1 MSDIYIK
8 YLLIGN
14 LDTSKSVT
22 EYITKSFGSVEKNN
36 VNKIFQRICKKENRT
51 FEERNKITSKENAY
65 YFIIY
70 QPNLVFIAYVDES
83 YPERLVFAMFEEIKN
98 DIILLMNNEEMKE
111 FNSENRQ
118 KLKVIIEKYQD
129 KNKMDKI
136 GEIQNDVNEVK
147 IVVKKDIDKMVQNI
161 EDIEKLNQKAN
172 ELKEATEQYK
182 NTSEEV
188 RRIACWKNWK
198 LWIILI
204 IIILLILSGI
214 IIYFVVE

>member
-147 IVVKKDIDKMVQNI
+147 IVMKKDIDKMVQNI

-188 RRIACWKNWK
+188 KRIACWKKWK

-204 IIILLILSGI
+204 IIILIILSGI

>member
-22 EYITKSFGSVEKNN
+22 EYITKYFGSVEKNN

>member
-188 RRIACWKNWK
+188 KRIACWKNWK

-204 IIILLILSGI
+204 IIILVILSGI

>member
-22 EYITKSFGSVEKNN
+22 EYTTNSFGSSERNTVS
-36 VNKIFQRICKKENRT
+36 KIFQRICKKENRT

-129 KNKMDKI
+129 KDKMDKI

-188 RRIACWKNWK
+188 RKIACWKNWK
-198 LWIILI
+198 LWVILI
-204 IIILLILSGI
+204 IIILVILSGI

>member
-70 QPNLVFIAYVDES
+70 HPNLVFIAYVDES

-188 RRIACWKNWK
+188 KRIACWKNWK

-204 IIILLILSGI
+204 IIILVILSGI

>member
-8 YLLIGN
+8 YLIIGN
-14 LDTSKSVT
+14 LDTSKLVT
-22 EYITKSFGSVEKNN
+22 EYITKSFGSAEKNN

-98 DIILLMNNEEMKE
+98 DNILLMNNEEMKE

-129 KNKMDKI
+129 KDKMDKI

-188 RRIACWKNWK
+188 RKIACWKNWK
-198 LWIILI
+198 LWVILI
-204 IIILLILSGI
+204 IIILVILSGI